1 MRAVRIIARA
11 RWGGRLRRQR
21 VSRPA
26 SCIGPWHLIHCGV
39 ITPRRVFG
47 LRTLLPA
54 FALLL
59 AAAMTL
65 PASTVVLS
73 PGEIYQLT
81 FTTNP
86 IAYPCPIGPCD
97 TLFISPDYVG
107 APVGV
112 TIQAQLYDG
121 STLLGTDLP
130 GVCCAMAFVASGS
143 LFNDLNAP
151 VVDFTSIQNGTIQGI
166 IDISVTGAALY
177 DFSVSGT
184 GLALGHATGTGTLSI
199 DSQSLTLTSAGLLT
213 PEPDSA
219 SLAALGFGA
228 LALGVAIRRTVYRRN
243 PASR

>member
-1 MRAVRIIARA
+1 
-11 RWGGRLRRQR
+11 
-21 VSRPA
+21 
-26 SCIGPWHLIHCGV
+26 
-39 ITPRRVFG
+39 
-47 LRTLLPA
+47 
-54 FALLL
+54 
-59 AAAMTL
+59 MTL